1 MWSEIA
7 DDPVVENSETGDGTV
22 EECCVVLDENQ
33 MDTNQID
40 KYSEVNPVSLHY
52 FAIKLCHFHQND
64 KNCQTEQVMCDT
76 DIQINVHTLG
86 IQVKP
91 ITRDIGI

>member
-64 KNCQTEQVMCDT
+64 KNCQTEQAFKLNLSPVILEYSVISSL
-76 DIQINVHTLG
+76 IQLIL
-86 IQVKP
+86 
-91 ITRDIGI
+91 

>member
-1 MWSEIA
+1 MHHPQLDQHFQRERKSQMWSEIA

-40 KYSEVNPVSLHY
+40 KYSEVNP
-52 FAIKLCHFHQND
+52 ND
-64 KNCQTEQVMCDT
+64 KNCQTEQAFKLNLSPVILEYSVISSL
-76 DIQINVHTLG
+76 IQLIL
-86 IQVKP
+86 
-91 ITRDIGI
+91 